1 MKRMRRVLVIAL
13 AVMLAPMAL
22 SAQKYQ
28 AAMDS
33 LNLTAEQRDLLMEMI
48 ANQEAADS
56 VAANRHHYSVYVTTR
71 SYDDHIYVRWAPDEY
86 VPWRILNYWGYSVVR
101 IHQTKKDLV
110 VDTLATVK
118 PLTLEQFM
126 EAYEVNDTLAAAAA
140 QIIYGKRTEFGNTEA
155 HPGSMGSIVELME
168 EQQMVYSY
176 AMLIAEKRRD
186 IAVSMALAF
195 EDRTAKPK
203 QEYDYVVVPLV
214 PDSIIPVDRYVAT
227 AGPLGSWKPEKLRT
241 EITDSIKAPAN
252 VQLYWPRRQEY
263 TAFDIERRYVSRGGE
278 WVKLN
283 DKPYIMMQQPE
294 AHETGYNIYVDERVH
309 PGSYEYRI
317 KGYDMFGD
325 LTAPCEP
332 HRVEMPDLIPPS
344 APLLEFIEIVRDPD
358 SDHIDALLH
367 IVKDSIEEDLVG
379 YIPFYQNPNYKD
391 RINIDIPDSV
401 AQQLNDDQRRLLNEG
416 MMIPLVKNPVAPG
429 DTIIKVDV
437 TGLESGTLVIAA
449 TDTALNM
456 TISMP
461 LPIHIHDLMPPAPP
475 TRLRAAMD
483 MSGLMM
489 MNWRPS
495 TSVDIEGYEI
505 YWANDLD
512 HPFAQHPG
520 FYSADTMF
528 VDTLSMKTAEPY
540 RYYYVKARD
549 YAGNGSVPSDTLQ
562 VERLTI
568 VPPSVCRIDTLWMT
582 PKTVNMKWYPASE
595 PDILCYNV
603 FRRMEGEQ
611 DWQLTRVLTPD
622 SIADGRLT
630 IVDSPE
636 PHMTKRYYYA
646 IETINRSGLSSG
658 MSYATSFLFK
668 GEVVLPIEIK
678 LFSNFNEET
687 KKAQLAWEIKGLTEA
702 VAKDAYLVIFRKRP
716 EDEFF
721 RHFKSVSVHDRYT
734 VDNALRPGQEAQYE
748 MRLRTNEGRFSPY
761 SNRVMIKNTEKVEE
775 VNGERNSNFE
785 VQESESL

>member
-1 MKRMRRVLVIAL
+1 MLLGLL
-13 AVMLAPMAL
+13 AVGGASALWAQSEAVELSGEQDTVTVFVDADGITHTMKQIEPLDSAATDSMA
-22 SAQKYQ
+22 
-28 AAMDS
+28 
-33 LNLTAEQRDLLMEMI
+33 TEHR
-48 ANQEAADS
+48 
-56 VAANRHHYSVYVTTR
+56 YSVFVNSR
-71 SYDDHIYVRWAPDEY
+71 SYDDYIYVRWAPDEY
-86 VPWRILNYWGYSVVR
+86 VPWRILNYWGYDVVR
-101 IHQTKKDLV
+101 IYEGKNEIEA
-110 VDTLATVK
+110 DTIARVK
-118 PLTLEQFM
+118 PLSLEQFKATF
-126 EAYEVNDTLAAAAA
+126 EASDTLAAAAA

-155 HPGSMGSIVELME
+155 HPESMQSIVELYE

-176 AMLIAEKRRD
+176 AMMIAEKRRD
-186 IAVSMALAF
+186 IAIAMGLAF
-195 EDRTAKPK
+195 EDRTAKPNRK
-203 QEYDYVVVPLV
+203 YNYIIDAVV
-214 PDSIIPVDRYVAT
+214 PDSILNVGTFITRADK
-227 AGPLGSWKPEKLRT
+227 LGTWKPEKLNVKL
-241 EITDSIKAPAN
+241 IDSIQAPAN
-252 VQLYWPRRQEY
+252 VQLTWPRLEEY
-263 TAFDIERRYVSRGGE
+263 TTFDIERRCVSRGEE

-283 DKPYIMMQQPE
+283 DKPYVMMLQDE
-294 AHETGYNIYVDERVH
+294 AHETGNNIYIDERVH
-309 PGSYEYRI
+309 PGTYEYRI

-325 LTAPCEP
+325 LTAACDP

-344 APLLEFIEIVRDPD
+344 APLLEFIEIVRDEN
-358 SDHIDALLH
+358 SDHIDAYIH

-401 AQQLNDDQRRLLNEG
+401 AQQLNAEQRRLLNEG

-549 YAGNGSVPSDTLQ
+549 YAGNGSVPSDTLR

-582 PKTVNMKWYPASE
+582 GKTVNMKWHPASE

-611 DWQLTRVLTPD
+611 DWQIVRVLTPD

-658 MSYATSFLFK
+658 MSFATSFLFK

-678 LFSNFNEET
+678 LFGQFNEET
-687 KKAQLAWEIKGLTEA
+687 KKAQLAWEMKGLTEA
-702 VAKDAYLVIFRKRP
+702 VAKDAYLVIYRKRP

-721 RHFKSVSVHDRYT
+721 RHLKSVSVHDTHT
-734 VDNALRPGQEAQYE
+734 VDNGLRPGEEAQYE

-761 SNRVMIKNTEKVEE
+761 SNRVQVKNTAKPEEMNVE
-775 VNGERNSNFE
+775 
-785 VQESESL
+785 

>member
-1 MKRMRRVLVIAL
+1 MIRRFAMLLGLL
-13 AVMLAPMAL
+13 AVGGASALWAQSETVELSSEQDTLTVFVDADGITHTMKQIEPLDSAAIDSMA
-22 SAQKYQ
+22 
-28 AAMDS
+28 
-33 LNLTAEQRDLLMEMI
+33 TEHR
-48 ANQEAADS
+48 
-56 VAANRHHYSVYVTTR
+56 YSVFVNSR
-71 SYDDHIYVRWAPDEY
+71 SYDDYIYVRWAPDEY
-86 VPWRILNYWGYSVVR
+86 VPWRILNYWGYDVVR
-101 IHQTKKDLV
+101 IYEGKNEIEA
-110 VDTLATVK
+110 DTIARVK
-118 PLTLEQFM
+118 PLSLEQFKATF
-126 EAYEVNDTLAAAAA
+126 EASDTLAAAAA

-155 HPGSMGSIVELME
+155 HPESMQSIVELYE

-176 AMLIAEKRRD
+176 AMMIAEKRRD
-186 IAVSMALAF
+186 IAIAMGLAF
-195 EDRTAKPK
+195 EDRTAKPNRK
-203 QEYDYVVVPLV
+203 YNYIIDAVVPDTILNV
-214 PDSIIPVDRYVAT
+214 GTYITRADK
-227 AGPLGSWKPEKLRT
+227 LGSWKPEKLKVK
-241 EITDSIKAPAN
+241 ITDSIQAPAN
-252 VQLYWPRRQEY
+252 VQLVWPRTEEY
-263 TAFDIERRYVSRGGE
+263 TTFDIERRCVSRGEE

-283 DKPYIMMQQPE
+283 DKPYVMMLQDE
-294 AHETGYNIYVDERVH
+294 AHETGNNIYIDERVH
-309 PGSYEYRI
+309 PGTYEYRI

-325 LTAPCEP
+325 LTAPCDP

-379 YIPFYQNPNYKD
+379 YIPFYQNPNYRD

-401 AQQLNDDQRRLLNEG
+401 AQQLNDEQRRLLNEG

-456 TISMP
+456 SISMP

-483 MSGLMM
+483 MSGMMM

-495 TSVDIEGYEI
+495 TSVDIEGYEV

-520 FYSADTMF
+520 FYSADTVF

-549 YAGNGSVPSDTLQ
+549 YAGNGSLPSDTLQ

-568 VPPSVCRIDTLWMT
+568 VPPQTCRIDTLWMT
-582 PKTVNMKWYPASE
+582 GKTVNMKWHPSSE
-595 PDILCYNV
+595 PDILCFNV
-603 FRRMEGEQ
+603 FRRMDGEQ

-622 SIADGRLT
+622 SIVDGRLT

-678 LFSNFNEET
+678 LFGQFNEET
-687 KKAQLAWEIKGLTEA
+687 KKAQLAWEMKGLTEA

-721 RHFKSVSVHDRYT
+721 RHLKSVSVHDIHT
-734 VDNALRPGQEAQYE
+734 VDNGLRPGEEAQYE

-775 VNGERNSNFE
+775 VND
-785 VQESESL
+785 

>member
-1 MKRMRRVLVIAL
+1 MLLGLL
-13 AVMLAPMAL
+13 AVGGASALWAQSETVELSSEQDTVTVFVDADGITHTMKQIEPLDSAAIDSMA
-22 SAQKYQ
+22 
-28 AAMDS
+28 
-33 LNLTAEQRDLLMEMI
+33 TEHR
-48 ANQEAADS
+48 
-56 VAANRHHYSVYVTTR
+56 YSVFVNSR
-71 SYDDHIYVRWAPDEY
+71 SYDDYIYVRWAPDEY
-86 VPWRILNYWGYSVVR
+86 VPWRILNYWGYDVVR
-101 IHQTKKDLV
+101 IYEGKNEIEA
-110 VDTLATVK
+110 DTIARVK
-118 PLTLEQFM
+118 PLSLEQFKATF
-126 EAYEVNDTLAAAAA
+126 EASDTLAAAAA

-155 HPGSMGSIVELME
+155 HPESMQSIVELYE

-176 AMLIAEKRRD
+176 AMMIAEKRRD
-186 IAVSMALAF
+186 IAIAMGLAF
-195 EDRTAKPK
+195 EDRTAKPNRK
-203 QEYDYVVVPLV
+203 YNYIIDAVVPDTILNV
-214 PDSIIPVDRYVAT
+214 GTYITRADK
-227 AGPLGSWKPEKLRT
+227 LGSWKPEKLKVK
-241 EITDSIKAPAN
+241 ITDSIQAPAN
-252 VQLYWPRRQEY
+252 VQLVWPRTEEY
-263 TAFDIERRYVSRGGE
+263 TTFDIERRCVSRGEE

-283 DKPYIMMQQPE
+283 DKPYVMMLQDE
-294 AHETGYNIYVDERVH
+294 AHETGNNIYIDGRVH
-309 PGSYEYRI
+309 PGTYEYRI

-325 LTAPCEP
+325 LTAPCDP

-344 APLLEFIEIVRDPD
+344 APLLEFIEIVRDEN
-358 SDHIDALLH
+358 SDHIDAYIH

-401 AQQLNDDQRRLLNEG
+401 AQQLNDEQRRLLNEG

-549 YAGNGSVPSDTLQ
+549 YAGNGSVPSDTLR

-582 PKTVNMKWYPASE
+582 DKTVNMKWHPASE

-630 IVDSPE
+630 IVDNPE

-658 MSYATSFLFK
+658 MSFATSFLFK
-668 GEVVLPIEIK
+668 GEVVLPIKIK
-678 LFSNFNEET
+678 LFGNFNEET
-687 KKAQLAWEIKGLTEA
+687 KKAQLAWEMKGLTEA
-702 VAKDAYLVIFRKRP
+702 VAKDAYLVIYRKRP
-716 EDEFF
+716 HDEFF
-721 RHFKSVSVHDRYT
+721 RHLKSVSVYDIQT
-734 VDNALRPGQEAQYE
+734 VDNGLRPGEEAQYE

-761 SNRVMIKNTEKVEE
+761 SNRVMIVNTEKVEGMNDE
-775 VNGERNSNFE
+775 W
-785 VQESESL
+785 

>member
-1 MKRMRRVLVIAL
+1 MLLGLL
-13 AVMLAPMAL
+13 AVGGASALRAQSETVELSSEQDTLTVFVDADGITHTMKQIEPLDSAAIDSMA
-22 SAQKYQ
+22 
-28 AAMDS
+28 
-33 LNLTAEQRDLLMEMI
+33 TEHR
-48 ANQEAADS
+48 
-56 VAANRHHYSVYVTTR
+56 YSVFVNSR
-71 SYDDHIYVRWAPDEY
+71 SYDDYIYVRWAPDEY
-86 VPWRILNYWGYSVVR
+86 VPWRILNYWGYDVVR
-101 IHQTKKDLV
+101 IYEGKNEIEA
-110 VDTLATVK
+110 DTIARVK
-118 PLTLEQFM
+118 PLSLEQFKATF
-126 EAYEVNDTLAAAAA
+126 EASDTLAAAAA

-155 HPGSMGSIVELME
+155 HPESMQSIVELYE

-176 AMLIAEKRRD
+176 AMMIAEKRRD
-186 IAVSMALAF
+186 IAIAMGLAF
-195 EDRTAKPK
+195 EDRTAKPNRK
-203 QEYDYVVVPLV
+203 YNYIIDAVVPDTILNV
-214 PDSIIPVDRYVAT
+214 GTYITRADK
-227 AGPLGSWKPEKLRT
+227 LGSWKPEKLKVK
-241 EITDSIKAPAN
+241 ITDSIQAPAN
-252 VQLYWPRRQEY
+252 VQLVWPRTEEY
-263 TAFDIERRYVSRGGE
+263 TTFDIERRCVSRGEE

-283 DKPYIMMQQPE
+283 DKPYVMMLQDE
-294 AHETGYNIYVDERVH
+294 AHETGNNIYIDERVH
-309 PGSYEYRI
+309 PGTYEYRI

-325 LTAPCEP
+325 LTAPCDP
-332 HRVEMPDLIPPS
+332 HRVEMPDLIPPT
-344 APLLEFIEIVRDPD
+344 APLLEFIEIVRDEN
-358 SDHIDALLH
+358 SDHIDAYIH

-401 AQQLNDDQRRLLNEG
+401 AQQLNDEQRRLLNEG
-416 MMIPLVKNPVAPG
+416 MMIPLVKEPIAPG

-449 TDTALNM
+449 TDTAFNM

-549 YAGNGSVPSDTLQ
+549 YAGNGSVPSDTLR

-582 PKTVNMKWYPASE
+582 GKTVNMKWHPASE

-622 SIADGRLT
+622 SIADGRLY
-630 IVDSPE
+630 IEDNPE

-658 MSYATSFLFK
+658 MSFATSFLFK
-668 GEVVLPIEIK
+668 GEVVLPIKIK
-678 LFSNFNEET
+678 LFGNFNEET
-687 KKAQLAWEIKGLTEA
+687 KKAQLAWEIQGMTEE
-702 VAKDAYLVIFRKRP
+702 VRKDAYLVIFRKRP

-721 RHFKSVSVHDRYT
+721 RHLKSVSVHDAHT
-734 VDNALRPGQEAQYE
+734 VDNGLRPGEEAQYE

-761 SNRVMIKNTEKVEE
+761 SNRVMIVNTEKVEGM
-775 VNGERNSNFE
+775 NGE
-785 VQESESL
+785 

>member
-1 MKRMRRVLVIAL
+1 MIRRFAMLLGLL
-13 AVMLAPMAL
+13 AVGGASALWAQSETVELSSEQDTLTVFVDADGITHTMKQIEPLDSAAIDSMA
-22 SAQKYQ
+22 
-28 AAMDS
+28 
-33 LNLTAEQRDLLMEMI
+33 TEHR
-48 ANQEAADS
+48 
-56 VAANRHHYSVYVTTR
+56 YSVFVNSR
-71 SYDDHIYVRWAPDEY
+71 SYDDYIYVRWAPDEY
-86 VPWRILNYWGYSVVR
+86 VPWRILNYWGYDVVR
-101 IHQTKKDLV
+101 IYEGKNEIEA
-110 VDTLATVK
+110 DTIARVK
-118 PLTLEQFM
+118 PLSLEQFKATF
-126 EAYEVNDTLAAAAA
+126 EASDTLAAAAA

-155 HPGSMGSIVELME
+155 HPESMQSIVELYE

-176 AMLIAEKRRD
+176 AMMIAEKRRD
-186 IAVSMALAF
+186 IAIAMGLAF
-195 EDRTAKPK
+195 EDRTAKPNRK
-203 QEYDYVVVPLV
+203 YNYIIDAVVPDTILKV
-214 PDSIIPVDRYVAT
+214 GTYITRADK
-227 AGPLGSWKPEKLRT
+227 LGSWKPEKLKVK
-241 EITDSIKAPAN
+241 ITDSIQAPAN
-252 VQLYWPRRQEY
+252 VQLVWPRTEEY
-263 TAFDIERRYVSRGGE
+263 TTFDIERRCVSRGEE

-283 DKPYIMMQQPE
+283 DKPYVMMLQDE
-294 AHETGYNIYVDERVH
+294 AHETGNNIYIDERVH
-309 PGSYEYRI
+309 PGTYEYRI

-325 LTAPCEP
+325 LTAPCDP

-344 APLLEFIEIVRDPD
+344 APLLEFIEIVRDEN
-358 SDHIDALLH
+358 SDHIDAYIH

-416 MMIPLVKNPVAPG
+416 MMIPLVKEPIAPG

-549 YAGNGSVPSDTLQ
+549 YAGNGSVPSDTLR

-582 PKTVNMKWYPASE
+582 DKTVNMKWYPASE

-622 SIADGRLT
+622 SIADGRLY
-630 IVDSPE
+630 IEDNPE
-636 PHMTKRYYYA
+636 PHMTKRYCYA
-646 IETINRSGLSSG
+646 VETINRSGLSSG
-658 MSYATSFLFK
+658 MSFATSFLFK

-678 LFSNFNEET
+678 LFGHFNEET
-687 KKAQLAWEIKGLTEA
+687 KKAQLAWEMKGLTEA

-721 RHFKSVSVHDRYT
+721 RHLKSVSVHDAHT
-734 VDNALRPGQEAQYE
+734 VDNGLRPGEEAQYE

-761 SNRVMIKNTEKVEE
+761 SNRVMIKNTEQPE
-775 VNGERNSNFE
+775 VLND
-785 VQESESL
+785 

>member
-1 MKRMRRVLVIAL
+1 MLLGLL
-13 AVMLAPMAL
+13 AVGGASALWAQSETVELSSEQDTVTVFVDADGITHTMKQIEPLDSAAIDSMA
-22 SAQKYQ
+22 
-28 AAMDS
+28 
-33 LNLTAEQRDLLMEMI
+33 TEHR
-48 ANQEAADS
+48 
-56 VAANRHHYSVYVTTR
+56 YSVFVNSR
-71 SYDDHIYVRWAPDEY
+71 SYDDYIYVRWAPDEY
-86 VPWRILNYWGYSVVR
+86 VPWRILNYWGYDVVR
-101 IHQTKKDLV
+101 IYEGKNEIEA
-110 VDTLATVK
+110 DTIARVK
-118 PLTLEQFM
+118 PLTLEQFKATF
-126 EAYEVNDTLAAAAA
+126 EASDTLAAAAA

-155 HPGSMGSIVELME
+155 HPESMQSIVELYE

-176 AMLIAEKRRD
+176 AMMIAEKRRD
-186 IAVSMALAF
+186 IAIAMGLAF
-195 EDRTAKPK
+195 EDRTAKPNRK
-203 QEYDYVVVPLV
+203 YNYIIDAVVPDTILNV
-214 PDSIIPVDRYVAT
+214 GTYITRADK
-227 AGPLGSWKPEKLRT
+227 LGTWKPEKLKVK
-241 EITDSIKAPAN
+241 ITDSIQAPAN
-252 VQLYWPRRQEY
+252 VQLTWPRTEEY
-263 TAFDIERRYVSRGGE
+263 TTFDIERRCVSKGEE

-283 DKPYIMMQQPE
+283 DKPYVMMLQDE
-294 AHETGYNIYVDERVH
+294 AHETGNNIYIDERVH
-309 PGSYEYRI
+309 PGTYEYRI
-317 KGYDMFGD
+317 KGYDLFGD
-325 LTAPCEP
+325 LTTPCDP

-344 APLLEFIEIVRDPD
+344 APLLEFIEIVRDEN
-358 SDHIDALLH
+358 SDHIDAYIH

-379 YIPFYQNPNYKD
+379 YIPFYQNPNYKE

-401 AQQLNDDQRRLLNEG
+401 ASQLSDDQRRLLNEG
-416 MMIPLVKNPVAPG
+416 MMIPLVKEPIAPG

-449 TDTALNM
+449 TDTAFNM

-461 LPIHIHDLMPPAPP
+461 LPIHIADLTPPAPP

-483 MSGLMM
+483 MSGMMM

-495 TSVDIEGYEI
+495 TSVDIEGYEV

-549 YAGNGSVPSDTLQ
+549 YAGNGSVPSDTLR

-582 PKTVNMKWYPASE
+582 DKTVNMKWHPASE

-603 FRRMEGEQ
+603 FRRMDGEQ

-622 SIADGRLT
+622 SIADGRLY
-630 IVDSPE
+630 IEDNPE

-646 IETINRSGLSSG
+646 VETINRSGLSSG
-658 MSYATSFLFK
+658 MSFATSFLFK
-668 GEVVLPIEIK
+668 GEVVLPIKIK
-678 LFSNFNEET
+678 LFGHFNEET
-687 KKAQLAWEIKGLTEA
+687 KKAQLAWEMKGLTEA

-716 EDEFF
+716 HDEFF
-721 RHFKSVSVHDRYT
+721 RHLKSVSVHDAHT
-734 VDNALRPGQEAQYE
+734 VDNGLRPGEEAQYE

-761 SNRVMIKNTEKVEE
+761 SNRVQVKNTAKPEE
-775 VNGERNSNFE
+775 MNGE
-785 VQESESL
+785 

>member
-1 MKRMRRVLVIAL
+1 MLLGLL
-13 AVMLAPMAL
+13 AVGGASALWAQSETVELSSEQDTLTVFVDADGITHTMRQIEPLDSAAIDSMA
-22 SAQKYQ
+22 
-28 AAMDS
+28 
-33 LNLTAEQRDLLMEMI
+33 TEHR
-48 ANQEAADS
+48 
-56 VAANRHHYSVYVTTR
+56 YSVFVNSR
-71 SYDDHIYVRWAPDEY
+71 SYDDYIYVRWAPDEY
-86 VPWRILNYWGYSVVR
+86 VPWRILNYWGYDVVR
-101 IHQTKKDLV
+101 IYEGKNEIEA
-110 VDTLATVK
+110 DTIARVK
-118 PLTLEQFM
+118 PLTLEQFKATF
-126 EAYEVNDTLAAAAA
+126 EASDTLAAAAA

-155 HPGSMGSIVELME
+155 HPESMQSIVELYE

-176 AMLIAEKRRD
+176 AMMIAEKRRD
-186 IAVSMALAF
+186 IAIAMGLAF
-195 EDRTAKPK
+195 EDRTAKPNRK
-203 QEYDYVVVPLV
+203 YNYIIDAVVPDTILNV
-214 PDSIIPVDRYVAT
+214 GTYITRADK
-227 AGPLGSWKPEKLRT
+227 LGTWKPEKLKVK
-241 EITDSIKAPAN
+241 ITDSIQAPAN
-252 VQLYWPRRQEY
+252 VQLTWPR
-263 TAFDIERRYVSRGGE
+263 TERRCVSKGEE

-283 DKPYIMMQQPE
+283 DKPYVMMLQDE
-294 AHETGYNIYVDERVH
+294 AHETGNNIYIDERVH
-309 PGSYEYRI
+309 PGTYEYRI

-325 LTAPCEP
+325 LTTPCDP

-344 APLLEFIEIVRDPD
+344 APLLEFIEIVRDEN
-358 SDHIDALLH
+358 SDHIDAYIH

-379 YIPFYQNPNYKD
+379 YIPFYQNPNYKE

-401 AQQLNDDQRRLLNEG
+401 ASQLNDDQRRLLNEG
-416 MMIPLVKNPVAPG
+416 MMIPLVKEPIAPG

-449 TDTALNM
+449 TDTAFNM

-461 LPIHIHDLMPPAPP
+461 LPIHIADLTPPAPP

-483 MSGLMM
+483 MSGMMM

-495 TSVDIEGYEI
+495 TSVDIEGYEV

-549 YAGNGSVPSDTLQ
+549 YAGNGSVPSDTLR

-582 PKTVNMKWYPASE
+582 DKTVNMKWHPASE

-603 FRRMEGEQ
+603 FRRMDGEQ
-611 DWQLTRVLTPD
+611 DWQIVRVLTPD

-630 IVDSPE
+630 IVDNPE

-646 IETINRSGLSSG
+646 VETINRSGLSSG
-658 MSYATSFLFK
+658 MSFATSFLFK
-668 GEVVLPIEIK
+668 GEVVLPIKIK
-678 LFSNFNEET
+678 LFGHFNEET
-687 KKAQLAWEIKGLTEA
+687 KKAQLAWEMKGLTEA

-721 RHFKSVSVHDRYT
+721 RHLKSVSVHDAHT
-734 VDNALRPGQEAQYE
+734 VDNGLRPGEEAQYE

-761 SNRVMIKNTEKVEE
+761 SNRVQVKNTAKPEE
-775 VNGERNSNFE
+775 MNGE
-785 VQESESL
+785 

>member
-1 MKRMRRVLVIAL
+1 MIRRFAMLLGLL
-13 AVMLAPMAL
+13 AVGGASALWAQSETVELSSEQDTLTVFVDANGITHTMKQIEPLDSAAIDSMA
-22 SAQKYQ
+22 
-28 AAMDS
+28 
-33 LNLTAEQRDLLMEMI
+33 TEHR
-48 ANQEAADS
+48 
-56 VAANRHHYSVYVTTR
+56 YSVFVNSR
-71 SYDDHIYVRWAPDEY
+71 SYDDYIYVRWAPDEY
-86 VPWRILNYWGYSVVR
+86 VPWRILNYWGYDVVR
-101 IHQTKKDLV
+101 IYEGKNEIEA
-110 VDTLATVK
+110 DTIARVK
-118 PLTLEQFM
+118 PLSLEQFKATF
-126 EAYEVNDTLAAAAA
+126 EASDTLAAAAA

-155 HPGSMGSIVELME
+155 HPESMQSIVELYE

-176 AMLIAEKRRD
+176 AMMIAEKRRD
-186 IAVSMALAF
+186 IAIAMGLAF
-195 EDRTAKPK
+195 EDRTAKPNRK
-203 QEYDYVVVPLV
+203 YNYIIDAVVPDTILNV
-214 PDSIIPVDRYVAT
+214 GTYITRADK
-227 AGPLGSWKPEKLRT
+227 LGSWKPEKLKVK
-241 EITDSIKAPAN
+241 ITDSIQAPAN
-252 VQLYWPRRQEY
+252 VQLVWPRTEEY
-263 TAFDIERRYVSRGGE
+263 TTFDIERRCVSRGEE

-283 DKPYIMMQQPE
+283 DKPYVMMLQDE
-294 AHETGYNIYVDERVH
+294 AHETGNNIYIDERVH
-309 PGSYEYRI
+309 PGTYEYRI

-325 LTAPCEP
+325 LTAPCDP

-344 APLLEFIEIVRDPD
+344 APLLEFIEIVRDEN
-358 SDHIDALLH
+358 SDHIDAYIH
-367 IVKDSIEEDLVG
+367 IVKDSIEDDLVG
-379 YIPFYQNPNYKD
+379 YIPFYQNPNYKE

-401 AQQLNDDQRRLLNEG
+401 AQQLNDEQRRLLNEG

-449 TDTALNM
+449 TDTAFNM

-505 YWANDLD
+505 YWANDLT

-549 YAGNGSVPSDTLQ
+549 YAGNGSVPSDTLR

-582 PKTVNMKWYPASE
+582 GKTVNMKWHPASE

-646 IETINRSGLSSG
+646 VETINRSGLSSG
-658 MSYATSFLFK
+658 MSFATSFLFK

-678 LFSNFNEET
+678 LFGQFNEET
-687 KKAQLAWEIKGLTEA
+687 KKAQLAWEMKGLTEA

-721 RHFKSVSVHDRYT
+721 RHLKSVSVHDAHT
-734 VDNALRPGQEAQYE
+734 VDNGLRPGEEAQYE

-761 SNRVMIKNTEKVEE
+761 SNRVMIKNTEQPE
-775 VNGERNSNFE
+775 VLND
-785 VQESESL
+785 

>member
-1 MKRMRRVLVIAL
+1 MLLGLL
-13 AVMLAPMAL
+13 AVGGASALRAQSETVELSSEQDTLAVFVDANGITHTMKQIEPLDSAAIDSMA
-22 SAQKYQ
+22 
-28 AAMDS
+28 
-33 LNLTAEQRDLLMEMI
+33 TEHR
-48 ANQEAADS
+48 
-56 VAANRHHYSVYVTTR
+56 YSVFVNSR
-71 SYDDHIYVRWAPDEY
+71 SYDDYIYVRWAPDEY
-86 VPWRILNYWGYSVVR
+86 VPWRILNYWGYDVVR
-101 IHQTKKDLV
+101 IYEGKNEIEA
-110 VDTLATVK
+110 DTIARVK
-118 PLTLEQFM
+118 PLSLEQFKATF
-126 EAYEVNDTLAAAAA
+126 EASDTLAAAAA

-155 HPGSMGSIVELME
+155 HPESMQSIVELYE

-176 AMLIAEKRRD
+176 AMMIAEKRRD
-186 IAVSMALAF
+186 IAIAMGLAF
-195 EDRTAKPK
+195 EDRTAKPNRK
-203 QEYDYVVVPLV
+203 YNYIIDAVVPDTILNV
-214 PDSIIPVDRYVAT
+214 GTYITRADK
-227 AGPLGSWKPEKLRT
+227 LGSWKPEKLKVK
-241 EITDSIKAPAN
+241 ITDSIQAPAN
-252 VQLYWPRRQEY
+252 VQLTWPRTEEY
-263 TAFDIERRYVSRGGE
+263 TTFDIERRCVSRGEE

-283 DKPYIMMQQPE
+283 DKPYVMMLQDE
-294 AHETGYNIYVDERVH
+294 AHETGNNIYIDERVH
-309 PGSYEYRI
+309 PGTYEYRI

-325 LTAPCEP
+325 LTTPCDP

-344 APLLEFIEIVRDPD
+344 APLLEFIEIVRDEN
-358 SDHIDALLH
+358 SDHIDAYIH
-367 IVKDSIEEDLVG
+367 IVKDSIEDDLVG

-401 AQQLNDDQRRLLNEG
+401 AQQLNDEQRRLLNEG

-495 TSVDIEGYEI
+495 TSVDIEGYEV
-505 YWANDLD
+505 YWANDLT

-549 YAGNGSVPSDTLQ
+549 YAGNGSVPSDTLR

-582 PKTVNMKWYPASE
+582 GKTVNMKWHPASE

-622 SIADGRLT
+622 SIADGRLY
-630 IVDSPE
+630 IEDNPE

-658 MSYATSFLFK
+658 MSFATSFLFK
-668 GEVVLPIEIK
+668 GEVVLPIKIK
-678 LFSNFNEET
+678 LFGQFNEET
-687 KKAQLAWEIKGLTEA
+687 KKAQLAWEIQGMTEE
-702 VAKDAYLVIFRKRP
+702 VRKDAYLVIFRKRP

-721 RHFKSVSVHDRYT
+721 RHLKSVSVHDAHT
-734 VDNALRPGQEAQYE
+734 VDNGLRPGEEAQYE

-761 SNRVMIKNTEKVEE
+761 SNRVMIVNTAKPEE
-775 VNGERNSNFE
+775 MNGE
-785 VQESESL
+785 

>member
-1 MKRMRRVLVIAL
+1 MLLGLL
-13 AVMLAPMAL
+13 AVGGASALWAQSETVELSSEQDTLTVFVDADGITHTMKQIEPLDSAAIDSMA
-22 SAQKYQ
+22 
-28 AAMDS
+28 
-33 LNLTAEQRDLLMEMI
+33 TEHR
-48 ANQEAADS
+48 
-56 VAANRHHYSVYVTTR
+56 YSVFVNSR
-71 SYDDHIYVRWAPDEY
+71 SYDDYIYVRWAPDEY
-86 VPWRILNYWGYSVVR
+86 VPWRILNYWGYDVVR
-101 IHQTKKDLV
+101 IYEGKNEIEA
-110 VDTLATVK
+110 DTIARVK
-118 PLTLEQFM
+118 PLSLEQFKATF
-126 EAYEVNDTLAAAAA
+126 EASDTLAAAAA

-155 HPGSMGSIVELME
+155 HPESMQSIVELYE

-176 AMLIAEKRRD
+176 AMMIAEKRRD
-186 IAVSMALAF
+186 IAIAMGLAF
-195 EDRTAKPK
+195 EDRTAKPNRK
-203 QEYDYVVVPLV
+203 YNYIIDAVVPDTILKV
-214 PDSIIPVDRYVAT
+214 GTYITRADK
-227 AGPLGSWKPEKLRT
+227 LGSWKPEKLKVK
-241 EITDSIKAPAN
+241 ITDSIQAPAN
-252 VQLYWPRRQEY
+252 VQLVWPRTEEY
-263 TAFDIERRYVSRGGE
+263 TTFDIERRCVSRGEE

-283 DKPYIMMQQPE
+283 DKPYVMMLQDE
-294 AHETGYNIYVDERVH
+294 AHETGNNIYIDERVH
-309 PGSYEYRI
+309 PGTYEYRI

-325 LTAPCEP
+325 LTAPCDP

-344 APLLEFIEIVRDPD
+344 APLLEFIEIVRDEN
-358 SDHIDALLH
+358 SDHIDAYIH

-416 MMIPLVKNPVAPG
+416 MMIPLVKEPIAPG

-549 YAGNGSVPSDTLQ
+549 YAGNGSVPSDTLR

-582 PKTVNMKWYPASE
+582 DKTVNMKWYPASE

-622 SIADGRLT
+622 SIADGRLY
-630 IVDSPE
+630 IEDNPE

-646 IETINRSGLSSG
+646 VETINRSGLSSG
-658 MSYATSFLFK
+658 MSFATSFLFK

-678 LFSNFNEET
+678 LFGHFNEET
-687 KKAQLAWEIKGLTEA
+687 KKAQLAWEMKGLTEA

-721 RHFKSVSVHDRYT
+721 RHLKSVSVHDAHT
-734 VDNALRPGQEAQYE
+734 VDNGLRPGEEAQYE

-761 SNRVMIKNTEKVEE
+761 SNRVMIKNTEQPE
-775 VNGERNSNFE
+775 VLND
-785 VQESESL
+785 

>member
-1 MKRMRRVLVIAL
+1 MKRVRSIFYLLMVTMIATTSVAQNVQGELSEAERQRLIEQMMARVDTTRVPA
-13 AVMLAPMAL
+13 
-22 SAQKYQ
+22 SAQ
-28 AAMDS
+28 D
-33 LNLTAEQRDLLMEMI
+33 D
-48 ANQEAADS
+48 
-56 VAANRHHYSVYVTTR
+56 RHHYSVYVTTR
-71 SYDDHIYVRWAPDEY
+71 SYGDHIYVRWAPDEY
-86 VPWRILNYWGYSVVR
+86 VPWRILNYWGYDVIR
-101 IHQTKKDLV
+101 IHQTKKDITT
-110 VDTLATVK
+110 DTLARVK
-118 PLTLEQFM
+118 PLTLDEFKTQF
-126 EAYEVNDTLAAAAA
+126 EVNDTLAAAAA

-155 HPGSMGSIVELME
+155 HPGSMASIVELME

-176 AMLIAEKRRD
+176 AMLIAERRRD
-186 IAVSMALAF
+186 IAVAMGLAF
-195 EDRTAKPK
+195 EDHTAQPK
-203 QEYDYVVVPLV
+203 QEYQYAISPVA
-214 PDSIIPVDRYVAT
+214 PDSILPVKRYVSN
-227 AGPLGSWKPEKLRT
+227 GEMLGKWKPDKYDT
-241 EITDSIKAPAN
+241 EIIDSVKAPAN
-252 VQLYWPRRQEY
+252 VALYWERTPIY
-263 TAFDIERRYVSRGGE
+263 TAFDIERRCVSRGGD

-283 DKPYIMMQQPE
+283 DKPYIMMLQPGTY
-294 AHETGYNIYVDERVH
+294 ETGYNIYVDERVQ
-309 PGSYEYRI
+309 PGTYEYRI

-325 LTAPCEP
+325 LTEPTQP
-332 HRVEMPDLIPPS
+332 HRVEMPDLIPPT
-344 APLLEFIEIVRDPD
+344 APLLEFIEIVRDEN
-358 SDHIDALLH
+358 SDHIDAYIH
-367 IVKDSIEEDLVG
+367 IVKDSIEDDLVG

-401 AQQLNDDQRRLLNEG
+401 AQQLNDEQRRLLNEG

-549 YAGNGSVPSDTLQ
+549 YAGNGSVPSDTLR

-582 PKTVNMKWYPASE
+582 GKTVNMKWHPASE

-603 FRRMEGEQ
+603 FRRMDGEQ

-646 IETINRSGLSSG
+646 VETINRSGLSSG
-658 MSYATSFLFK
+658 MSFATSFLFK

-678 LFSNFNEET
+678 LFGQFNEET
-687 KKAQLAWEIKGLTEA
+687 KKAQLAWEMKGLTEA
-702 VAKDAYLVIFRKRP
+702 VAKDAYLVIYRKRP

-721 RHFKSVSVHDRYT
+721 RHLKSVSVHDTHT
-734 VDNALRPGQEAQYE
+734 VDNGLRPGEEAQYE

-761 SNRVMIKNTEKVEE
+761 SNRVQVKNTAKPEEMNVE
-775 VNGERNSNFE
+775 
-785 VQESESL
+785 

>member
-1 MKRMRRVLVIAL
+1 MIRRFAMLLGLL
-13 AVMLAPMAL
+13 AVGGASALWAQSETVELSSEQDTVTVFVDADGITHTMRQIEPLDSAAIDSMA
-22 SAQKYQ
+22 
-28 AAMDS
+28 
-33 LNLTAEQRDLLMEMI
+33 TEHR
-48 ANQEAADS
+48 
-56 VAANRHHYSVYVTTR
+56 YSVFVNSR
-71 SYDDHIYVRWAPDEY
+71 SYDDYIYVRWAPDEY
-86 VPWRILNYWGYSVVR
+86 VPWRMLNYWGYDVVR
-101 IHQTKKDLV
+101 IYEGKNEIEA
-110 VDTLATVK
+110 DTIARVK
-118 PLTLEQFM
+118 PLTLEQFKATF
-126 EAYEVNDTLAAAAA
+126 EASDTLAAAAA

-155 HPGSMGSIVELME
+155 HPESMQSIVELYE

-176 AMLIAEKRRD
+176 AMMIAEKRRD
-186 IAVSMALAF
+186 IAIAMGLAF
-195 EDRTAKPK
+195 EDRTAKPNRK
-203 QEYDYVVVPLV
+203 YNYIIDAVVPDTILNV
-214 PDSIIPVDRYVAT
+214 GTYITRADK
-227 AGPLGSWKPEKLRT
+227 LGSWKPEKLKVK
-241 EITDSIKAPAN
+241 ITDSIQAPAN
-252 VQLYWPRRQEY
+252 VQLTWPRTEEY
-263 TAFDIERRYVSRGGE
+263 TTFDIERRCVSRGEE

-283 DKPYIMMQQPE
+283 DKPYVMMLQDE
-294 AHETGYNIYVDERVH
+294 AHETGNNIYIDERVH
-309 PGSYEYRI
+309 PGTYEYRI
-317 KGYDMFGD
+317 KGYDLFGD
-325 LTAPCEP
+325 LTTPCDP

-344 APLLEFIEIVRDPD
+344 APLLEFIEIVRDEN
-358 SDHIDALLH
+358 SDHIDAYIH

-379 YIPFYQNPNYKD
+379 YIPFYQNPNYKE

-401 AQQLNDDQRRLLNEG
+401 AQQLSDDQRRLLNEG
-416 MMIPLVKNPVAPG
+416 MMMPLVKEPIAPG

-449 TDTALNM
+449 TDTAFNM

-461 LPIHIHDLMPPAPP
+461 LPIHIADLTPPAPP

-483 MSGLMM
+483 MSGMMM

-495 TSVDIEGYEI
+495 TSVDIEGYEV
-505 YWANDLD
+505 YWANDLT

-549 YAGNGSVPSDTLQ
+549 YAGNGSLPSDTLQ

-582 PKTVNMKWYPASE
+582 PKTVNMKWHPSSE
-595 PDILCYNV
+595 PDILCFNV
-603 FRRMEGEQ
+603 FRRMDGEQ
-611 DWQLTRVLTPD
+611 DWQLSRVLTPD
-622 SIADGRLT
+622 SIVDGRLT

-646 IETINRSGLSSG
+646 VETINRSGLSSG
-658 MSYATSFLFK
+658 MSFATSFLFK

-678 LFSNFNEET
+678 LFGQFNEET
-687 KKAQLAWEIKGLTEA
+687 KKAQLAWEMKGLTEA

-721 RHFKSVSVHDRYT
+721 RHLKSVSVHDIHT
-734 VDNALRPGQEAQYE
+734 VDNGLRPGEEAQYE

-761 SNRVMIKNTEKVEE
+761 SNRVIIKNTEKVQE
-775 VNGERNSNFE
+775 VND
-785 VQESESL
+785 